1 MNFLKELQLFESEKA
16 AQKEIQYSIDTV
28 NELYNEWKK
37 VKRRINAVN
46 IVSTT
51 ANKLST
57 ISPAIINRVHET
69 TRLKAA
75 TLIMRCLDAPY
86 WKPLSEKAN
95 VYKKLSPLLG
105 ALEDYDVRTGNGS
118 TLKQAVLT
126 RMGAAYSFQNRL
138 EDGSIVFVAYDPK
151 ITPSYLK
158 YLFGNEDKFVVQTYK
173 MQILGM
179 PQEFAS
185 LIDLIK
191 INHEK
196 GVQKYKASG
205 DKVKQSS

>member
-1 MNFLKELQLFESEKA
+1 MNFLKEIQLFESNKA
-16 AQKEIQYSIDTV
+16 AQKEIQYSIDTI

-51 ANKLST
+51 VNKLST
-57 ISPAIINRVHET
+57 ISPAIMNRVHEA

-86 WKPLSEKAN
+86 FKPLSEKADA
-95 VYKKLSPLLG
+95 YKKLYPLLKE
-105 ALEDYDVRTGNGS
+105 LENYDVRTGNGS
-118 TLKQAVLT
+118 TLKQSVLT
-126 RMGAAYSFQNRL
+126 RISAAYSFQNKL

-151 ITPSYLK
+151 ITSDYLK
-158 YLFGNEDKFVVQTYK
+158 YLFGNEDQFVQQTYK

-179 PQEFAS
+179 PQDFAS
-185 LIDLIK
+185 LIDLIR

-196 GVQKYKASG
+196 AVQKYKSSG
-205 DKVKQSS
+205 DNTKVSS